1 MQFMTKLHGF
11 KTARYRRSTAYN
23 TSVGEKGRERWIHFS
38 FCPHISGARD
48 GNRGESTIFI
58 PEEGSLPA
66 IAL

>member
-1 MQFMTKLHGF
+1 MD
-11 KTARYRRSTAYN
+11 
-23 TSVGEKGRERWIHFS
+23 S
-38 FCPHISGARD
+38 FFFLSYPPHTSGARD